1 MLPEWFGSPVWSLLD
16 AGGLRHFPVL
26 SGVETL
32 FAAVDHDA
40 PGIAAAT
47 EVNGRWS
54 AAGREVLLGWSSA
67 EGEDLND
74 LMTGGDHG

>member
-1 MLPEWFGSPVWSLLD
+1 MWALISANGI
-16 AGGLRHFPVL
+16 RNFPVL
-26 SGVETL
+26 PGVVSA
-32 FAAVDHDA
+32 FVAVDHDA

-47 EVNGRWS
+47 EVNARWS